1 MLESCSEPYLVV
13 WLVNVELYAELLGH
27 GDHGSGL
34 LSVTTDSGRFAVG
47 GCRVPGRR
55 RYIRS
60 NHFLQCVQNIYV
72 VQNHVC
78 TVSGEFMITLTL
90 NKGGQG
96 LNRRRRGR
104 REKPVLGGVLN
115 KPVLRD
121 GLDSSGSTR
130 WAGDITGLE

>member
-1 MLESCSEPYLVV
+1 
-13 WLVNVELYAELLGH
+13 
-27 GDHGSGL
+27 
-34 LSVTTDSGRFAVG
+34 
-47 GCRVPGRR
+47 
-55 RYIRS
+55 
-60 NHFLQCVQNIYV
+60 
-72 VQNHVC
+72 
-78 TVSGEFMITLTL
+78 MITLTL

-130 WAGDITGLE
+130 WAGDITGLELID